1 MWEERLGFWYLCAR
15 TKGKALVLA
24 RELVSQEEIQTVLI
38 IFQDRLE
45 PKQCWVSDGKTHPLL
60 GLLNYIYLLPFV

>member
-1 MWEERLGFWYLCAR
+1 MAWVLVR

-24 RELVSQEEIQTVLI
+24 REFVSQEEIHTVLI
-38 IFQDRLE
+38 GLETTLQDRLE
-45 PKQCWVSDGKTHPLL
+45 LKQRFVSDGKNHPLS